1 MRPPGWSGLERER
14 NPKTW
19 ETRRQEKQGTRR
31 WDLFTQEADFKPD
44 GGRQERALRLIIEQP
59 GVGRIYC
66 AREGGRVVGMVS
78 LLFTISTAEGGRAA
92 WLEDMIVHPNCRGRG
107 IGGRL
112 LSHAI
117 DGAKTVGC
125 SRITLLT
132 DSTNTSAMRFYER
145 AGFARSQMVPFR
157 LKQ

>member
-1 MRPPGWSGLERER
+1 MVMRPPGWSGLERER

-92 WLEDMIVHPNCRGRG
+92 WLEDMIVHPSHRGRG

-112 LSHAI
+112 LDHAIRGQELRLFADHLADGQHQHFSHAI
-117 DGAKTVGC
+117 
-125 SRITLLT
+125 L
-132 DSTNTSAMRFYER
+132 
-145 AGFARSQMVPFR
+145 
-157 LKQ
+157 